1 MSRRIKKKGIETQL
15 HMRGNA
21 KIEKWAKQSLD
32 APDPSGPI
40 NMEEWAGES
49 PPHTIHGIP
58 YDEVVAQ
65 KEEDD
70 DAREEEDDDEDT
82 QQPV

>member
-21 KIEKWAKQSLD
+21 KIEKWAEESLST
-32 APDPSGPI
+32 PDPTEPI

-58 YDEVVAQ
+58 YDELVAQ
-65 KEEDD
+65 
-70 DAREEEDDDEDT
+70 REEEDDDEDT
-82 QQPV
+82 EQLV